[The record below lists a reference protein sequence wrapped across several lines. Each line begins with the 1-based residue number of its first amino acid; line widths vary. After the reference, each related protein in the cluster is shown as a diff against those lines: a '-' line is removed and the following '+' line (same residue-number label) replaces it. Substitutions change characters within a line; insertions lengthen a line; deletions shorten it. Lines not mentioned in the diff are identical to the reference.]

1 MKLSFTF
8 DQTQLSW
15 QVSKRVSAE
24 QCHLTVSPRVVT
36 KISSCRVNTTSRRG
50 IKQLGIYHSHFCIC
64 RRNPMV
70 LPFKWNLF
78 SSTFTWY
85 YYLVCSS
92 NFWVCGWFI
101 GYCKTGVWLYLC
113 HQFPDCLLCTSLL
126 IRQYFIGFSQ
136 FIELFYF
143 LHNLCMLSCSLCV
156 HFRLCSLLCYVL
168 L

>member
-1 MKLSFTF
+1 MVRSFIILTF
-8 DQTQLSW
+8 ASVDEILW
-15 QVSKRVSAE
+15 
-24 QCHLTVSPRVVT
+24 C
-36 KISSCRVNTTSRRG
+36 
-50 IKQLGIYHSHFCIC
+50 YHSNETSSAVLSHDTIYLVCSSNFWVCGW
-64 RRNPMV
+64 NPMV

-126 IRQYFIGFSQ
+126 IRQYFISFSQ

-156 HFRLCSLLCYVL
+156 HFRLCPLLCYVL

>member
-1 MKLSFTF
+1 
-8 DQTQLSW
+8 
-15 QVSKRVSAE
+15 
-24 QCHLTVSPRVVT
+24 
-36 KISSCRVNTTSRRG
+36 
-50 IKQLGIYHSHFCIC
+50 
-64 RRNPMV
+64 MV

-101 GYCKTGVWLYLC
+101 GYCKTWVWLYLC

-136 FIELFYF
+136 FIKLFYF

-156 HFRLCSLLCYVL
+156 HFRLCPLLCYVL
-168 L
+168 LQLFYLTFQVFTSLLKADAFRLRQFTFCLRNLLFTANKPVMRTKELSRGAV